1 MFRAFI
7 EKIDN
12 SFLKLSNPY
21 VAHMNIK
28 NILQSYKPDILNEI
42 IEEYIYD
49 NYDQIEKITEINK
62 NKLCYRFI
70 LHKSDKYDIVHI
82 KWEKGFQSDKHPH
95 SKFDNVMYVIND
107 GCLVEH
113 IFKYWNIEDIFVRC
127 ATVKLKYGEI
137 EYKLNND
144 EIHKIIAKEYTETL
158 HINIHDIKAVG
169 RCFRLF
175 RRNKNKITNK

>member
-28 NILQSYKPDILNEI
+28 NILQSYKPDMLNEI
-42 IEEYIYD
+42 IEEYIDD

-62 NKLCYRFI
+62 NKSCYRFI

-82 KWEKGFQSDKHPH
+82 KWEKGFQSDKHQH
-95 SKFDNVMYVIND
+95 LKFDNVMYIIND
-107 GCLVEH
+107 GYLVEH
-113 IFKYWNIEDIFVRC
+113 IFNYWDIFNMFVRC
-127 ATVKLKYGEI
+127 NIIKLKYGNL

-144 EIHKIIAKEYTETL
+144 QIHKVIAREYTETL

-169 RCFRLF
+169 RCIRLF
-175 RRNKNKITNK
+175 KRNKNK